1 MSEKNIQMHKMQE
14 MPQPTPGKG
23 GAWKLGGLVVVFVA
37 ILGAAGFW
45 LMQTPETQDNLREQA
60 ASAIDGATGDSLLR
74 GLGNAV
80 RKSPPPP
87 PDYVTNPRTQP
98 GTLAGQKLK
107 GTVGVPIGDAE
118 TAAGVGGGSAGSA
131 NGVSGGNGSNN
142 ANMTNRQGATIVS
155 SPAGSGA
162 TPYAPGPDG
171 TQPVMP
177 KVKEDNRVR
186 ADLVDDLAAFLVSR
200 YKPAGNGQLNV
211 SVKNLNNRYGQKVN
225 KAETGGRAGFLRY
238 AFQPTMLNGL
248 YGLYVNRFLVS
259 LDSEAQG
266 KNLDERQKRQL
277 HTAIAGRALMV
288 ATALDTIVASPDL
301 TKLRKNFDD
310 RTQAVVDIS
319 GQMTNTTF
327 ELNEMRE
334 RKAPRDQLAAMQ
346 LRVDGLAAKY
356 RRSLDERDTAQRQ
369 LVAALRKGPGQSLDD
384 DSLLFLAQWVT
395 RRMNEGGHAKSSVQS
410 ASNILRDLARRCAA
424 IGNGA
429 PAQNAGQSA
438 AQNAGQPR

>member
-1 MSEKNIQMHKMQE
+1 MSEKNIQMNKMQE

-23 GAWKLGGLVVVFVA
+23 GAWKLGALVVVFVA
-37 ILGAAGFW
+37 VLGAAAFW
-45 LMQTPETQDNLREQA
+45 LLQTPETQDSLREQA

-118 TAAGVGGGSAGSA
+118 TATGQGGSGNDS
-131 NGVSGGNGSNN
+131 VSGANS

-155 SPAGSGA
+155 SPAGNGA
-162 TPYAPGPDG
+162 SPYAPGPDG

-200 YKPAGNGQLNV
+200 YKPAGSGQLNV

-301 TKLRKNFDD
+301 AKLRKNYDD
-310 RTQAVVDIS
+310 RSQAVVDIS
-319 GQMTNTTF
+319 AQMTNTTF
-327 ELNEMRE
+327 ELNELRE
-334 RKAPRDQLAAMQ
+334 KKAPRDQLAAMQ

-356 RRSLDERDTAQRQ
+356 RRSLDERENAQRQ

-395 RRMNEGGHAKSSVQS
+395 RRMNEGGQARASVQS

-429 PAQNAGQSA
+429 ADQSVGQNTSQS
-438 AQNAGQPR
+438 R